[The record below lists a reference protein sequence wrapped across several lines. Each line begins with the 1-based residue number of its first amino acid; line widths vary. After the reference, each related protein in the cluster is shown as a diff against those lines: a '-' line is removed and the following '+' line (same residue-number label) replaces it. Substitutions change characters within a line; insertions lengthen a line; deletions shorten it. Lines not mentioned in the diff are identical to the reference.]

1 MILMESNGQHVQ
13 YNTIV
18 SAVAITKL
26 SFIFEVFIA

>member
-18 SAVAITKL
+18 CSVAVTKL
-26 SFIFEVFIA
+26 SFIFEVLIA